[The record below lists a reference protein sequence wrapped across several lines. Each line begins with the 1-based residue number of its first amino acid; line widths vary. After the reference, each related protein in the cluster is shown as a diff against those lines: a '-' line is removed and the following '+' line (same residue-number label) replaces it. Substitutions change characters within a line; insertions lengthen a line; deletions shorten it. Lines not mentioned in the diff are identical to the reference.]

1 MSYLKALDNQK
12 VNDKG
17 PLPHLSNWGIFGRK
31 GSGKT
36 SLLLNAITK
45 KNAPW
50 YKKFNLIFLISP
62 TAMKDDKMKE
72 LIDDIGE
79 NQYFTEINDDVINQI
94 KEMIETDTQNRG
106 KKGDYLIIYDDVI
119 HMLRKKGQTKGVDE
133 FATQNRHWGI
143 TNVYLL
149 QRYTGYL
156 SPLIRSNLDMISFF
170 QTPNKKELKAF
181 LEEMNEDEDILKALY
196 DYATS
201 DDYGFLHINN
211 YYSKPKY
218 YKNFDE
224 IKFQYNKE

>member
-17 PLPHLSNWGIFGRK
+17 PIPTRSNWGIFGRK

-36 SLLLNAITK
+36 SLLLNTIMK
-45 KNAPW
+45 KEAPW

-62 TAMKDDKMKE
+62 TAMKDDKMAE
-72 LIDDIGE
+72 LVEDIGE
-79 NQYFTEINDDVINQI
+79 NQYFTEINDDIINQI
-94 KEMIETDTQNRG
+94 KEMIEQDTDKRG

-119 HMLRKKGQTKGVDE
+119 HLLRKRGQTKGVDM
-133 FATQNRHWGI
+133 FATQNRHYGI

-181 LEEMNEDEDILKALY
+181 LEEMNEDEDVLNELY
-196 DYATS
+196 KYATQ

-218 YKNFDE
+218 YKKFDE